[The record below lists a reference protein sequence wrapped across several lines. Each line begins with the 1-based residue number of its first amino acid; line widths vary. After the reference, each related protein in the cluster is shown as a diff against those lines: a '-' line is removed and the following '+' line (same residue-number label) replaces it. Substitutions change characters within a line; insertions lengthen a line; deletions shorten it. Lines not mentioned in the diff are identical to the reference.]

1 MNSDIDFHLAENLPN
16 SFLHSKQLEST
27 FGIRIPS
34 STSEDD
40 RLCGDCASHLLKSQ
54 QVKEPLETIETN
66 LPKPETDIPKPE
78 TKLEG
83 NTLKE
88 KIVCINCNKSLGR
101 LSVKWDLKALGE
113 LGISPPSNMGE
124 EDRLCHT
131 CGEYIKNSQKG
142 DTVESKKLME
152 IERAN
157 LNVKATTYKTK
168 WNKDGI
174 IQFKNERIAIL
185 KRGFGKQVEFIV
197 AFDELTQN
205 GYRLMAHDEGK
216 EVAAGG
222 FSGGVNSYFYFQK
235 IDFVSVGHQKL
246 ERGIP
251 EKVDPTTT
259 RNAL

>member
-1 MNSDIDFHLAENLPN
+1 MVNCFECKKELGRFSAKWK
-16 SFLHSKQLEST
+16 SKQLEST
-27 FGIRIPS
+27 FGMSIPS

-40 RLCGDCASHLLKSQ
+40 TLCGDCATHLVKSQ
-54 QVKEPLETIETN
+54 QVKEPLENSETDIA
-66 LPKPETDIPKPE
+66 KPET
-78 TKLEG
+78 TLEG

-88 KIVCINCNKSLGR
+88 KIVCINCKKSLGR
-101 LSVKWDLKALGE
+101 LSLKWNLKSLGE

-124 EDRLCHT
+124 EDRLCNT
-131 CGEYIKNSQKG
+131 CGEDIKNSQKG

-152 IERAN
+152 TEMAN

-168 WNKDGI
+168 WNKNGI

-197 AFDELTQN
+197 AFDELTEE

-216 EVAAGG
+216 EATAGG

-235 IDFVSVGHQKL
+235 IDFVSV
-246 ERGIP
+246 ESR
-251 EKVDPTTT
+251 T
-259 RNAL
+259 